1 MEKNDGKTVV
11 KGKGKDRENFF
22 PMRVTEGLE
31 KCAEKGKLCAG
42 RR

>member
-11 KGKGKDRENFF
+11 KGKEKDRENFF